1 MSAIDKIEHV
11 VVLMLENHSFDQ
23 MLGSLNAVYPDLDG
37 VDHRNKN
44 TDDQGVDFFQIATT
58 ERQMLL
64 DPHHEVPH
72 VSRQLENGNGGF
84 VMDFIESQLSQDPP
98 HDPPPTARQYI
109 MGYYPL
115 DFLPALHALGRNF
128 TICDR
133 WHSSLPGPTWPNRF
147 FALSGTCLGRV
158 DMPGDGVSGADIP
171 GFFQQTQDTIFDRLT
186 EAGIHWNVYFH
197 DIPQSWTMKHMRAP
211 HNAARYF
218 YMRQFYEDARG
229 AERDFPQFSLIEPDY
244 MGTEENDDHPPHDIM
259 KAEKLIADVYN
270 ALRRNEELW
279 AKTLLVIF
287 YDEHGGFYDHVK
299 PPTGV
304 VAPDDHIAKDPKG
317 AWTFDFKELGMR
329 VPAILASPWVGA
341 RVEKTLFDHTSL
353 LKFVQE
359 KWHLRPLESKRI
371 AAATSIAVA
380 LSEQAPRTDTISRIV
395 MTPDQLVP
403 PDMELEEQAFGLVS
417 EHHKA
422 LKHFANFLPSALW
435 EDATKAGDEVAP
447 RIYSAL
453 ARAATG
459 ALDWLRGLCE
469 IGMATLYGTK
479 GYHVAIARPDR
490 LASESA
496 TARNE
501 VVRFLSTQ
509 KPRAVEGLA
518 KRINDENRP
527 VQERHHALRTLSAMT
542 GRPFHRHDTTF
553 ARRWIARYAPSA
565 GQTPQRNDR

>member
-11 VVLMLENHSFDQ
+11 VVLIMENHSFDQ
-23 MLGSLNAVYPDLDG
+23 MLGSLKAIYPELDG
-37 VDHRNKN
+37 VDHANRNA
-44 TDDQGVDFFQIATT
+44 DDTGVDFFQIATT

-72 VSRQLENGNGGF
+72 VARQLQDGNGGF
-84 VMDFIESQLSQDPP
+84 VIDFVESQVAQDPP
-98 HDPPPTARQYI
+98 HVPPSTARQYI

-128 TICDR
+128 TVCDQ

-197 DIPQSWTMKHMRAP
+197 DIPQSWTMKQQRAP

-229 AERDFPQFSLIEPDY
+229 AARDFPQFSLIEPDY
-244 MGTEENDDHPPHDIM
+244 MGTDENDDHPPHDIM

-270 ALRRNEELW
+270 ALRGNAELW
-279 AKTLLVIF
+279 TKTLLVVF

-299 PPTGV
+299 PPDAI
-304 VAPDDHIAKDPKG
+304 APDDHIAKDPKG
-317 AWTFDFKELGMR
+317 AWTFDFKQLGVR

-359 KWHLRPLESKRI
+359 KWHLRPLDSKRVTS
-371 AAATSIAVA
+371 ATSIAVA
-380 LSEQAPRTDTISRIV
+380 LTEPAPRTDTIARIV
-395 MTPDQLVP
+395 MTSDQLLP
-403 PDMELEEQAFGLVS
+403 PDPELEEQAFGLVS

-435 EDATKAGDEVAP
+435 EETTKVADEAAP
-447 RIYSAL
+447 RIYSAI
-453 ARAATG
+453 ARAATA

-469 IGMATLYGTK
+469 RGMAALYGTK

-490 LASESA
+490 LASEST

-518 KRINDENRP
+518 RRIDDETLP
-527 VQERHHALRTLSAMT
+527 VEERHHALRTLSAMT
-542 GRPFHRHDTTF
+542 GRQFYRRDTTF
-553 ARRWIARYAPSA
+553 ARRWIARHAPSA
-565 GQTPQRNDR
+565 DKAAPKSGP